1 MKFIWFGLLPIVFII
16 AAMFMP
22 APRNIKE
29 PLSTEEIDKKIEK
42 SMKYGKCIDDV
53 MSEVKTLI
61 SYSRA
66 IEFSDPSGS
75 KVVLDEA
82 KYALKEGEKKC
93 KEDS

>member
-1 MKFIWFGLLPIVFII
+1 MKFIWFGLLPIGII
-16 AAMFMP
+16 AVMFMP

-29 PLSTEEIDKKIEK
+29 PLSIEKIEEKIEK
-42 SMKYGKCIDDV
+42 SKKFGKCIDDV
-53 MSEVKTLI
+53 MSEVKTLL

-93 KEDS
+93 KEDR